1 MHVEASQ
8 GTLSSE
14 GYCVCNRLIK
24 NGHMTWDT
32 FSEVRRRSVLHAS
45 AHT

>member
-24 NGHMTWDT
+24 NGHMTWET
-32 FSEVRRRSVLHAS
+32 FSEV
-45 AHT
+45 